1 MKNKY
6 VFFKRIYKEYV
17 IVFDY
22 QGKRKSIG
30 NDKELMR
37 YIRNNDINYIIVYN
51 DFTIRKVTRKNNNY
65 NKYLMQVFI
74 EKLMNS
80 TIK

>member
-51 DFTIRKVTRKNNNY
+51 DFTIRKVTRKNNHY